1 MRGGW
6 RCVRVGSGA
15 QSVMMPGT
23 TMMQVLCVH
32 NWDTQDK
39 VRDNFNGKLP
49 IVTYPAD
56 HF

>member
-15 QSVMMPGT
+15 QSAMMPGT
-23 TMMQVLCVH
+23 TTTQVLCVH